1 MSATLRLWAALL
13 GSLTLLTGCV
23 IPLPEDFAPP
33 RYIHEEPLP
42 PRPFPGQPAPPP
54 LPTGTASAPTTVAC
68 FPPDESCARLIV
80 AAIDAARAQIRVQAY
95 SFTRQDIASALIRAS
110 QRGVDVGVI
119 IDRQHA
125 FEKSGMM
132 PKLSQAGITVLVDSV
147 KGLAHSKV
155 MVIDAAIVIT
165 GSYNFTSS
173 AERRNAENLLII
185 SDPGLAARYLMNWQ
199 KREAAS
205 R

>member
-1 MSATLRLWAALL
+1 MNAKRCFRIA
-13 GSLTLLTGCV
+13 SLCGLMMLSNCV

-42 PRPFPGQPAPPP
+42 PRPFPGQPTLPPVP
-54 LPTGTASAPTTVAC
+54 PGKPMPPRTIAC
-68 FPPDESCARLIV
+68 FTPAESCAELIV
-80 AAIDAARAQIRVQAY
+80 AAIDGARAQIRVQAY
-95 SFTRQDIASALIRAS
+95 SFTQKDIAAALIRAEK
-110 QRGVDVGVI
+110 RGVDVGVI

-132 PKLSQAGITVLVDSV
+132 PKLSEAGVTVLVDSV

-155 MVIDAAIVIT
+155 MIIDAVIVIT
-165 GSYNFTSS
+165 GSYNFTSA
-173 AERRNAENLLII
+173 AEHRNAENLLIVA
-185 SDPGLAARYLMNWQ
+185 DPGLAARYLMNWQ
-199 KREAAS
+199 KRESGA